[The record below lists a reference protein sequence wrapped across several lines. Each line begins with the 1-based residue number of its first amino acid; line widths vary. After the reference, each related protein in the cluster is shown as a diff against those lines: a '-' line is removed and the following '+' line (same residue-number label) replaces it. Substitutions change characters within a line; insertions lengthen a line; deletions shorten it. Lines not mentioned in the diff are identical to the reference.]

1 MKFPHFAYLHGFENH
16 TLFQIDQNA
25 QAGHMTDTMGAIFN
39 KDQSHRKQMK
49 WETKRLKKKK

>member
-1 MKFPHFAYLHGFENH
+1 MILHGFENH

-39 KDQSHRKQMK
+39 KDQSHRKQMN